1 MGFFFF
7 SRDAQNYQEHFGK
20 VFQDQILQPNYLLM
34 RGGDSE
40 KVPYKTWEER
50 KKDAVKRTKDAMV
63 IISSTP

>member
-1 MGFFFF
+1 MMPRTTKNILEKFSKIKFF
-7 SRDAQNYQEHFGK
+7 S
-20 VFQDQILQPNYLLM
+20 QIYLLM